1 MGVFI
6 YPLPWFAPSC
16 YSLVGA
22 EWVQLGAVGADCGRG
37 LCGDKIASMQTDTQ
51 TQTQDIGE
59 QLQSAVL
66 QAAFASEDI
75 EVPTFAPTDPEVNKS
90 AENGQKGG
98 KGGVS
103 PVNGVRTP
111 GGRPKGVRNKLT
123 NLRDAVLEAF
133 DTVGGPAYLVQLAQG
148 TQSDRAAFV
157 SLVSKVLP
165 TQVNAQVEGGVQ
177 IQLSWLGARSIGTTV
192 AQSAEQVTQVVD
204 LQRDSSGAYRIV
216 DPVSEPGP
224 ASPGPEILDPPPPI
238 DRQGGVGNG

>member
-1 MGVFI
+1 
-6 YPLPWFAPSC
+6 
-16 YSLVGA
+16 
-22 EWVQLGAVGADCGRG
+22 
-37 LCGDKIASMQTDTQ
+37 MQTDTQ
-51 TQTQDIGE
+51 TQAVDQVTQGLH
-59 QLQSAVL
+59 QAVL
-66 QAAFASEDI
+66 QAAFDAAETENGGAGANANDSQ
-75 EVPTFAPTDPEVNKS
+75 KR
-90 AENGQKGG
+90 AENQK

-103 PVNGVRTP
+103 PLTGAPTP

-192 AQSAEQVTQVVD
+192 AQSPEQITQVVD
-204 LQRDSSGAYRIV
+204 LHRDSKGAYRII
-216 DPVSEPGP
+216 DPVTDAKPAEPAENPDPLPPIEPGVG
-224 ASPGPEILDPPPPI
+224 PGE
-238 DRQGGVGNG
+238 G

>member
-1 MGVFI
+1 M
-6 YPLPWFAPSC
+6 
-16 YSLVGA
+16 
-22 EWVQLGAVGADCGRG
+22 
-37 LCGDKIASMQTDTQ
+37 KTQ
-51 TQTQDIGE
+51 TQTLDQVTQG
-59 QLQSAVL
+59 LQQAVM
-66 QAAFASEDI
+66 QAAIDAAETENGGADANASDSQ
-75 EVPTFAPTDPEVNKS
+75 KR
-90 AENGQKGG
+90 AENEKKGA
-98 KGGVS
+98 VS
-103 PVNGVRTP
+103 PLTGAPTP

-192 AQSAEQVTQVVD
+192 AQPAEQVTQVVEM
-204 LQRDSSGAYRIV
+204 QRDSRGTYRII

-224 ASPGPEILDPPPPI
+224 AKSSENPDPHPPI
-238 DRQGGVGNG
+238 EPGVGPG